1 MAHRHSPGLVQKPCW
16 GSQSFPHI
24 GTWHF
29 AVTNHIHALYSHCL
43 FFLEIVICFSALRR
57 PESKLKIWEH
67 SCWPAAKSGQTLLVN
82 SVLREDHF
90 LLQATFGLRCPPLLE
105 WSCCFFIVSKLFKCR
120 HWKQFF
126 FTLSWGE
133 IAYIW
138 PKEVFLLSFNFRA
151 VYIDLKLKEMIFRI
165 TTVSIGP
172 IAGEEEKIWH
182 CHARLSLIF
191 YILSI
196 YSV

>member
-1 MAHRHSPGLVQKPCW
+1 MRCPK
-16 GSQSFPHI
+16 
-24 GTWHF
+24 
-29 AVTNHIHALYSHCL
+29 
-43 FFLEIVICFSALRR
+43 
-57 PESKLKIWEH
+57 SKLKIWEH

-82 SVLREDHF
+82 SLLREDHF

-105 WSCCFFIVSKLFKCR
+105 WSFCFFIVSKLFKCR

-151 VYIDLKLKEMIFRI
+151 VNIDLKLKEMIFRI

>member
-1 MAHRHSPGLVQKPCW
+1 MRCPK
-16 GSQSFPHI
+16 
-24 GTWHF
+24 
-29 AVTNHIHALYSHCL
+29 
-43 FFLEIVICFSALRR
+43 
-57 PESKLKIWEH
+57 SKLKIWEH

-82 SVLREDHF
+82 SLLREDHF

-165 TTVSIGP
+165 TTVSVLAP
-172 IAGEEEKIWH
+172 LLEKRRRFDIVTPDF
-182 CHARLSLIF
+182 LSFSIF
-191 YILSI
+191 CPFTLSR
-196 YSV
+196 